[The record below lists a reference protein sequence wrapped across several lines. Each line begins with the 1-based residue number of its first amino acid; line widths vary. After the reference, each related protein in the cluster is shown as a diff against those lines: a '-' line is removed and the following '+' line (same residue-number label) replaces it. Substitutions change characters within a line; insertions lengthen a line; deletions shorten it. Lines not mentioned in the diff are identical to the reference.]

1 MGKGQYLLMRTS
13 LASYDFD
20 NPDLIILT
28 MVGDGESETGL
39 LATSWLSTKFLVR
52 LIEGKSLVLLEL
64 VKGLGVQAQDV

>member
-39 LATSWLSTKFLVR
+39 LATSWLSTKFLVVGSFS
-52 LIEGKSLVLLEL
+52 ET
-64 VKGLGVQAQDV
+64 D